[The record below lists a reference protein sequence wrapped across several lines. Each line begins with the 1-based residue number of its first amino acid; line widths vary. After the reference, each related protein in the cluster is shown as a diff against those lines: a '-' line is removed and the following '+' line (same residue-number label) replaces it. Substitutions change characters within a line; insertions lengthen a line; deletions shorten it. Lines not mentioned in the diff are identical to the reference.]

1 MNKVRLARVDFVIAG
16 RRVEAMTMPIWL
28 NFLCVLSTI
37 ATAAFL
43 LRVILAP
50 DDFDWSRP

>member
-1 MNKVRLARVDFVIAG
+1 
-16 RRVEAMTMPIWL
+16 MPIWL